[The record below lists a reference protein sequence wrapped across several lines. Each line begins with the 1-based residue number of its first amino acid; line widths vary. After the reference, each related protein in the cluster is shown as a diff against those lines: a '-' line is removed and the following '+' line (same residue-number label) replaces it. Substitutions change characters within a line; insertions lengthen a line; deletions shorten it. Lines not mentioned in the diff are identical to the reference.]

1 MQQQFSQR
9 KQKIL
14 ITGGSGYIG
23 QVTTLHLLESG
34 YDVWILDI
42 NTPKVYPKG
51 QFIQCSIT
59 SPDLKEVFKVHHF
72 HAVIHLAALISVGDS
87 VQHPDLYFQ
96 NNVLGTRNL
105 LQAMKDSCQNIIFS
119 SSAAVYGSI
128 DSPADES
135 TKTTPTSPYG
145 VGKLQSEIDI
155 HHTLHVAS
163 CILRLFNVAGAI
175 PLTPTERYL
184 GEEHLP
190 ETHLI
195 PLVIQRHLDHKTI
208 QVFGNSYETPDGTC
222 IREYVH
228 VQDVAMA
235 IQKSLIYLLHSSNRP
250 QHSTF
255 NVSSGIPTSVLD
267 VIQALNDTKPKS
279 IAPILITMSS
289 PRVGDPAQITSNIES
304 IQHKLNWSPKHSA
317 LQTITSS
324 AWLHQMQ
331 IFSTEK

>member
-1 MQQQFSQR
+1 MQQQFSQSR
-9 KQKIL
+9 QKIL

-23 QVTTLHLLESG
+23 QVTTLYLLECG
-34 YDVWILDI
+34 YDVWILDN
-42 NTPKVYPKG
+42 NTPKVCPDG
-51 QFIQCSIT
+51 QFIQCSKT
-59 SPDLKEVFKVHHF
+59 APDLDDVFQVHHF

-105 LQAMKDSCQNIIFS
+105 LQAMNGTCKNIVFS

-128 DSPADES
+128 GTPATES
-135 TKTTPTSPYG
+135 TETVPTSPYG
-145 VGKLQSEIDI
+145 SGKLQSETDI
-155 HHTLHVAS
+155 HNSIHINS

-175 PLTPTERYL
+175 PLTSTEHYL

-195 PLVIQRHLDHKTI
+195 PLVIQRHLHHKAI
-208 QVFGNSYETPDGTC
+208 QVFGNSYDTSDGTC

-235 IQKSLIYLLHSSNRP
+235 IQQSLMYLLHSSSRP

-255 NVSSGIPTSVLD
+255 NVSSGVPASVLD
-267 VIQALNDTKPKS
+267 VIQALNDTKPKHV
-279 IAPILITMSS
+279 APIQITMGS
-289 PRVGDPAQITSNIES
+289 PRVGDPAQITSNIEL
-304 IQHKLNWSPKHSA
+304 IEQELNWSPKHSA

-331 IFSTEK
+331 IFSTEQ